1 MVGVQFTMD
10 VKEPLWFWDLQK
22 RTALFK
28 FSKNL
33 EGDLG
38 EHRQPLLRSGTIPRS
53 IVMIMKELVK
63 IFVNKDQADQEQ
75 RVAFA
80 TLVQSDVL

>member
-1 MVGVQFTMD
+1 MLPTPSKSPWFEQGSSFISLEDIMVGVQFTPRL
-10 VKEPLWFWDLQK
+10 EPLWFWDLQK

-38 EHRQPLLRSGTIPRS
+38 EHRQPLLRSGTISRS
-53 IVMIMKELVK
+53 IVMKEL
-63 IFVNKDQADQEQ
+63 A
-75 RVAFA
+75 
-80 TLVQSDVL
+80 